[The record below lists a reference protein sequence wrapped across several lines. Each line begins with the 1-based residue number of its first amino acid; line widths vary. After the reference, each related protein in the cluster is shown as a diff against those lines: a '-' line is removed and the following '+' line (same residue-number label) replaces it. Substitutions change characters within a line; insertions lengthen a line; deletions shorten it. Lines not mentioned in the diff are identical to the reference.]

1 MLITNAGSF
10 VIASLLVCFIMAMLR
25 VELRMG
31 NPVSQS
37 IHIHTS
43 LESLNLTYKIGKF
56 PDLMSRRG
64 ISLTRLVQFSSV
76 MA

>member
-31 NPVSQS
+31 NTVSQS
-37 IHIHTS
+37 IHVHTS

>member
-31 NPVSQS
+31 NTVSQS
-37 IHIHTS
+37 IHVHTS

-56 PDLMSRRG
+56 PDLMSKRG